1 MENELL
7 LILDFGGQ
15 YSQLIA
21 RRVREAGVYCEIFPY
36 NVSIDKIKSLNPKG
50 IIFTGGP
57 ASVNDKGS
65 PFCNEEVLKLNIP
78 VLGICYGMQL
88 MGVMLGGEVVMAEQR
103 EYGNTRIRLD
113 IKSPLFYGIDEDTTC
128 WMSHT
133 YHISKMPC
141 GFKSTAYSENCPVAA
156 MEDEENDLYGVQF
169 HPEVFHT
176 PAGKIMLQ
184 NFLFRICCF
193 SGDWKMSS
201 FIENAIKDIREKVGD
216 KSVICALSGGVD
228 SSVAAVLTHKAVGNK
243 LTCIFVDNGLLRKFE
258 GEQVEKIFK
267 NRFVMNLIRVD
278 AAKRFLD
285 RLKGIT
291 EPEMKRKIIGEEFM
305 RVFEEEARKIGKV
318 DCLVQGTIYPDVI
331 ESGTGNAAVI
341 KSHHNVGGL
350 PANIDF
356 KEIIEPLRYLF
367 KDEVRKV
374 GAELGIPDEI
384 VLRQPFPGP
393 GLAVRIMGEVTGEK
407 LEIVKESDYIFCE
420 EIERAGLSSDIN
432 QYFTILTGIK
442 TVGVMGDERTYDY
455 VVALRAVT
463 TMDFMTANWAKIPH
477 EVLEKVSNRIVN
489 EIKNVNRVLYDITS
503 KPPATIEWE

>member
-1 MENELL
+1 
-7 LILDFGGQ
+7 
-15 YSQLIA
+15 
-21 RRVREAGVYCEIFPY
+21 
-36 NVSIDKIKSLNPKG
+36 
-50 IIFTGGP
+50 
-57 ASVNDKGS
+57 
-65 PFCNEEVLKLNIP
+65 
-78 VLGICYGMQL
+78 
-88 MGVMLGGEVVMAEQR
+88 
-103 EYGNTRIRLD
+103 
-113 IKSPLFYGIDEDTTC
+113 
-128 WMSHT
+128 
-133 YHISKMPC
+133 
-141 GFKSTAYSENCPVAA
+141 
-156 MEDEENDLYGVQF
+156 
-169 HPEVFHT
+169 
-176 PAGKIMLQ
+176 
-184 NFLFRICCF
+184 
-193 SGDWKMSS
+193 MSS

-278 AAKRFLD
+278 AAGRFLD

-291 EPEMKRKIIGEEFM
+291 EPEIKRKIIGEEFM

-477 EVLEKVSNRIVN
+477 EVLEKVSNRILN